1 MIKSKLLTSVLVL
14 LGLTVSVFGGGHK
27 ASEQLSTFHKSF
39 LQQYNAETG
48 KLVDLANAFSDEGFE
63 WRPAEGIRSVRESIL
78 HVAGANYFIGSK
90 LGKAMP
96 EGINPRAFD
105 KTVTSKAETI
115 KVLEE
120 SLAFAKAA
128 VKGVSEEDLSEELSM
143 FGQDFTKMG
152 VVLLIGGHAYEHLGQ
167 LIAYAR
173 SSDVVP
179 PWSN

>member
-1 MIKSKLLTSVLVL
+1 MIKSKLFATALIL
-14 LGLTVSVFGGGHK
+14 LGLSVSAFGAHHK
-27 ASEQLSTFHKSF
+27 SGEKLSMFHKSF

-48 KLVDLANAFSDEGFE
+48 KLVDLANAFSEAGFD

-78 HVAGANYFIGSK
+78 HVASANYFIGSK

-96 EGINPRAFD
+96 EGLNPRAFD
-105 KTVTSKAETI
+105 KTITSKADTI

-120 SLAFAKAA
+120 SIAFAKAA
-128 VKGVSEEDLSEELSM
+128 VKGVSEESLSDELSM

-152 VVLLIGGHAYEHLGQ
+152 VVLLVGGHAYEHLGQ